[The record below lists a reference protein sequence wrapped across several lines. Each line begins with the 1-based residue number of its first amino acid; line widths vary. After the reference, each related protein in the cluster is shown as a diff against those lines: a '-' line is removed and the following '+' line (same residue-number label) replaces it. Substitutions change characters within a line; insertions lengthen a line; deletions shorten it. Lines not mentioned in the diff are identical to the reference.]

1 MANDRPNSPLRRDNR
16 QEPMQRIRV
25 GVTGLAAVI
34 LIVLLAAAIATSVRR
49 TVNLDV
55 PGATASLPAE
65 EKSANS
71 KSVDPNAEPL
81 AQLGV
86 APAAIEH
93 KDLTVPADKH
103 PE

>member
-1 MANDRPNSPLRRDNR
+1 MTGEHPNSPLRRDNR

-49 TVNLDV
+49 TAGLSAR
-55 PGATASLPAE
+55 GATASLPTDA
-65 EKSANS
+65 KSTSS
-71 KSVDPNAEPL
+71 KTVDPNAEPL

-86 APAAIEH
+86 APAANDR
-93 KDLTVPADKH
+93 KDPAVPANQ
-103 PE
+103 PAN

>member
-1 MANDRPNSPLRRDNR
+1 MVRDRPNSPLRRDNR

-25 GVTGLAAVI
+25 GVTGLAAVV

-49 TVNLDV
+49 SAYLNG
-55 PGATASLPAE
+55 PGATASLTPEA
-65 EKSANS
+65 KSANS

-86 APAAIEH
+86 APAADR
-93 KDLTVPADKH
+93 KDVSAQ
-103 PE
+103 PEKQPN

>member
-1 MANDRPNSPLRRDNR
+1 
-16 QEPMQRIRV
+16 MQRIRV

-49 TVNLDV
+49 SAYLNG
-55 PGATASLPAE
+55 PAATASLTPDPKAT
-65 EKSANS
+65 NS

-86 APAAIEH
+86 APAADR
-93 KDLTVPADKH
+93 KDVSGQ
-103 PE
+103 PEKQPN

>member
-1 MANDRPNSPLRRDNR
+1 MVRDRPNSPLRRDNR

-49 TVNLDV
+49 SAYLN
-55 PGATASLPAE
+55 GASATDSLAADGKP
-65 EKSANS
+65 KTS
-71 KSVDPNAEPL
+71 KAVDPDAEPL

-86 APAAIEH
+86 APAAES
-93 KDLTVPADKH
+93 KDVSAQ
-103 PE
+103 PEKQPN